1 MLMGNWENSED
12 NGSRLDINDWVYF
25 NEAGHNRS
33 SDLLTDKD
41 DNLSHLKNE
50 NENMQPDKIT

>member
-12 NGSRLDINDWVYF
+12 NGSRLDITDWVYF
-25 NEAGHNRS
+25 NEAGRNTS
-33 SDLLTDKD
+33 KDLLIDED

-50 NENMQPDKIT
+50 NENTQSDKIT

>member
-12 NGSRLDINDWVYF
+12 NGSGLDINDWVYF